1 MFSALPVMG
10 LYILPAM
17 VGSWWID
24 WTRWVRT
31 GVRGSKQRGV
41 RRGLLRTMARGGE
54 GLETKMGTLGSG
66 TGASGGTGGGSGG
79 RITGA
84 GAMEIGGSTTGGGVA
99 TISGGRDGTGGGL
112 MARRRISATCA

>member
-1 MFSALPVMG
+1 
-10 LYILPAM
+10 
-17 VGSWWID
+17 
-24 WTRWVRT
+24 
-31 GVRGSKQRGV
+31 
-41 RRGLLRTMARGGE
+41 MARGGE

-112 MARRRISATCA
+112 MARRRISATCAYALRMGEPKESGLWRGEALEPCRR